1 MIKTTQDTSQIFL
14 HKKSDSTQNSSTV
27 VQSNKSPRKSTNFT
41 ENRKFPEVQ
50 SLSEYTLED
59 EIKKKRERKSSTFR
73 DFKLQLIPAERKVKP
88 RNFNSL
94 NSQRS
99 MIKIYA

>member
-1 MIKTTQDTSQIFL
+1 MIKTTKDSGKISF
-14 HKKSDSTQNSSTV
+14 HRKSDSTQNYSIV
-27 VQSNKSPRKSTNFT
+27 IQSNKSPRKSTNFT
-41 ENRKFPEVQ
+41 ENRKFPDFQ
-50 SLSEYTLED
+50 SLSEFTIED

-73 DFKLQLIPAERKVKP
+73 DFKLQLIPTDKKVKS